1 MEVMIDSL
9 LGVLSFRVLL
19 LILMGTFVGVI
30 VGALPGINAP
40 TGIAL
45 AIPLTFTFSA
55 AEGLIL
61 LGAIYCASIYGGSI
75 SAILMNVPGEPA
87 DVVTCFDGYPMA
99 KRGEPQRALNLAAI
113 GCAFGSAAGF
123 LALLFLSPP
132 LSRVAL
138 LFGPTEIFWV
148 AIFGMTVI
156 GAISRGN
163 IFNGLLGGTIGM
175 LLATM
180 GLSPVT
186 GVSRFTFG
194 LPYLVS
200 GIDIVSAL
208 IGLFALSEMLNSFQD
223 ALKPGGAQAILLKPQ
238 PGAWWSHLK
247 EFFHY
252 PFAYTISSI
261 VGTIIGIIP
270 AAGPSIGALM
280 SYGEVR
286 RHSANRAQFGQ
297 GAPEGIIA
305 ASVGK
310 NAVVG
315 GSIIPL
321 LTLGVPGSPAAA
333 ILLGGLIIHGL
344 FPGQDLFTTHARIT
358 YTFMIAMIP
367 TSFAILVFGVA
378 GSRFW
383 GKVTRLPIQ
392 YITPTVIALCV
403 IGSYATRNNPAD
415 VLAMTAIGLAM
426 FAASKAG
433 FDPAPVV
440 IGLVLGD
447 LAENGFLLGRM
458 LGEAEGSVMSYF
470 FLRPI
475 PLLMIGL
482 TLASLI
488 FSAITQTRDKKKS
501 RQGAAEGRS
510 KIAAAA
516 AGVATIRKY
525 HLNMAVGALAILF
538 AFWADRQ
545 LAGLEP
551 ETVVFPHVLLWVIK
565 GVGGMMILQELVWGR
580 RYNLD
585 PAFSA
590 FPIAFVPLAAATI
603 GYIFAALFVDYYI
616 ATAVYLFAVAMI
628 LEKKRMTKLLTR
640 VLPVALGI
648 PFLLYWLFYRL
659 LDVRMHSIIF

>member
-1 MEVMIDSL
+1 MEVLVDSL
-9 LGVLSFRVLL
+9 IGVLTFKVTL
-19 LILMGTFVGVI
+19 LILAGTFIGII

-61 LGAIYCASIYGGSI
+61 LGTIYCASIYGGSI

-99 KRGEPQRALNLAAI
+99 KKGDPQRSLNLAAI
-113 GCAFGSAAGF
+113 GCAVGSVAGF

-175 LLATM
+175 LLSTV
-180 GLSPVT
+180 GLNPVT

-194 LPYLVS
+194 MPYLVS
-200 GIDIVSAL
+200 GVDIVSAL
-208 IGLFALSEMLNSFQD
+208 IGLFALSEMFNSFQE
-223 ALKPGGAQAILLKPQ
+223 ALNPEGSKPIVLTNR
-238 PGAWWSHLK
+238 PGALWAHIR
-247 EFFHY
+247 EFFRY
-252 PFAYTISSI
+252 PFAYI
-261 VGTIIGIIP
+261 VSGVIGTVIGIIP

-286 RHSANRAQFGQ
+286 RHSARRTQFGQ
-297 GAPEGIIA
+297 GEPEGVIA

-344 FPGQDLFTTHARIT
+344 FPGQDLFTTHAGVT
-358 YTFMIAMIP
+358 YTFMIAMVL
-367 TSFAILVFGVA
+367 TSVAIFVVGVA

-383 GKVTRLPIQ
+383 GQVTKMPIH

-403 IGSYATRNNPAD
+403 VGSYATRSNPAD
-415 VLAMTAIGLAM
+415 VLAMMAIGLVM
-426 FAASKAG
+426 FVASKAG

-440 IGLVLGD
+440 IGLVLGE

-458 LGEAEGSVMSYF
+458 LGEAEGSVVSYF

-482 TLASLI
+482 TIGSLV
-488 FSAITQTRDKKKS
+488 FTAYTQVRDKKKS
-501 RQGAAEGRS
+501 AVTSGEHKAQRQVVPGG
-510 KIAAAA
+510 
-516 AGVATIRKY
+516 IRKY
-525 HLNMAVGALAILF
+525 HLNMAVGALAIIF

-545 LAGLEP
+545 LAGAEP
-551 ETVVFPHVLLWVIK
+551 ETVVFPHVLLWIIK
-565 GVGGMMILQELVWGR
+565 GVGAMMILQEAIWGR
-580 RYNLD
+580 KFNLN
-585 PAFSA
+585 PAFTA
-590 FPIAFVPLAAATI
+590 FPVAFIPLAGATI
-603 GYIFAALFVDYYI
+603 AYILAALMVDYYL
-616 ATAVYLFAVAMI
+616 ATTVYLFIVAML
-628 LEKKRMTKLLTR
+628 LEVDRFRKLLSR
-640 VLPVALGI
+640 ILPVALGI
-648 PFLLYWLFYRL
+648 PFVLYWLFYRL
-659 LDVRMHSIIF
+659 LDVRMHSLIF

>member
-1 MEVMIDSL
+1 MDVMIDSL
-9 LGVLSFRVLL
+9 LGVLTFRVLL
-19 LILMGTFVGVI
+19 LILAGTLVGIV

-61 LGAIYCASIYGGSI
+61 LGTIYCASIYGGSI

-87 DVVTCFDGYPMA
+87 DVVTCFDGFPMA
-99 KRGEPQRALNLAAI
+99 KKGEPQRALNLAAI
-113 GCAFGSAAGF
+113 ACSFGSLTGF
-123 LALLFLSPP
+123 LALLFLAPP
-132 LSRVAL
+132 LSQIAL

-156 GAISRGN
+156 GAISRGS
-163 IFNGLLGGTIGM
+163 IFNGLLGGTVGM
-175 LLATM
+175 LLASV
-180 GLSPVT
+180 GLNPVT

-194 LPYLVS
+194 IPYLVS

-208 IGLFALSEMLNSFQD
+208 IGLFALSEMLNSFME
-223 ALKPGGAQAILLKPQ
+223 ALNPGGEQAIRMKPRS
-238 PGAWWSHLK
+238 GLVWSQVK
-247 EFFHY
+247 EFFRY
-252 PFAYTISSI
+252 PFAYTVSSI
-261 VGTIIGIIP
+261 IGIIIGIIP

-280 SYGEVR
+280 SYGEVK
-286 RHSANRAQFGQ
+286 RHSAQRAQFGQ
-297 GAPEGIIA
+297 GAPEGVIA

-344 FPGQDLFTTHARIT
+344 FPGQELFTTHAVIT

-367 TSFAILVFGVA
+367 ASLAIFVVGVA

-383 GKVTRLPIQ
+383 GQVTRLPIQ

-403 IGSYATRNNPAD
+403 IGSYATRSNPAD
-415 VLAMTAIGLAM
+415 VLTMAAIGFAM
-426 FAASKAG
+426 FLASKVG
-433 FDPAPVV
+433 FEPAPVV

-475 PLLMIGL
+475 PLLMIAL
-482 TLASLI
+482 TIASLL
-488 FSAITQTRDKKKS
+488 FTVLAQARDKRKA
-501 RQGAAEGRS
+501 RQEKAEGDS
-510 KIAAAA
+510 PATVAPAS
-516 AGVATIRKY
+516 AGIKKY
-525 HLNMAVGALAILF
+525 QMNMAVGALAVLF

-545 LAGLEP
+545 LAPLEP

-565 GVGGMMILQELVWGR
+565 GVGGVMILSELIWGR
-580 RYNLD
+580 KENPGL
-585 PAFSA
+585 AFGA
-590 FPIAFVPLAAATI
+590 FPFAFVPLAAITI
-603 GYIFAALFVDYYI
+603 GYVFLAVFVDYYL
-616 ATAVYLFAVAMI
+616 ATAAYLFAVALI
-628 LEKKRMTKLLTR
+628 LERSRAAKLLNR
-640 VLPVALGI
+640 IIPVTIAI

-659 LDVRMHSIIF
+659 LDVRMHSILF

>member
-1 MEVMIDSL
+1 MDVMIDSL
-9 LGVLSFRVLL
+9 LGVLTFRVLL
-19 LILMGTFVGVI
+19 LILIGTLVGII

-45 AIPLTFTFSA
+45 AIPLTFTFGA

-61 LGAIYCASIYGGSI
+61 LGTIYCASIYGGSI

-87 DVVTCFDGYPMA
+87 DVVTCFDGFPMA

-113 GCAFGSAAGF
+113 ACAFGNVTGF
-123 LALLFLSPP
+123 LALLFLAPP
-132 LSRVAL
+132 LSRIAL

-163 IFNGLLGGTIGM
+163 IFNGLLGGTVGM

-180 GLSPVT
+180 GLNPVT

-194 LPYLVS
+194 IPYLVS

-208 IGLFALSEMLNSFQD
+208 IGLFALSEMLNSFQE
-223 ALKPGGAQAILLKPQ
+223 ALNPGGAQAIQLKPQ
-238 PGAWWSHLK
+238 PGALWSHVK

-261 VGTIIGIIP
+261 VGIIIGIIP
-270 AAGPSIGALM
+270 AAGPSIGALL

-286 RHSANRAQFGQ
+286 RHSANRTEFGH
-297 GAPEGIIA
+297 GAPEGVIA

-344 FPGQDLFTTHARIT
+344 FPGQDLFTTHAVIT

-367 TSFAILVFGVA
+367 ASLAVFVVGVA

-383 GKVTRLPIQ
+383 GQVTRMPIQ

-403 IGSYATRNNPAD
+403 IGSYATRSNPAD

-426 FAASKAG
+426 FAASKVG
-433 FDPAPVV
+433 FEPAPVV

-475 PLLMIGL
+475 PMLMIGL
-482 TLASLI
+482 TLASLVFTVI
-488 FSAITQTRDKKKS
+488 GQSRDKKKS
-501 RQGAAEGRS
+501 HPGTAEKIS
-510 KIAAAA
+510 EKIAAAA
-516 AGVATIRKY
+516 GTTRIRRY
-525 HLNMAVGALAILF
+525 HVNMAVGALAILF
-538 AFWADRQ
+538 AYWADLQ
-545 LAGLEP
+545 LAGLEA

-565 GVGGMMILQELVWGR
+565 GVGATMIVYELIWGR
-580 RYNLD
+580 RHNLES
-585 PAFSA
+585 AFNT
-590 FPIAFVPLAAATI
+590 FPIALVPLTVATI
-603 GYIFAALFVDYYI
+603 GYIFAVLLIDYYVS
-616 ATAVYLFAVAMI
+616 TAVYLFVVAMI
-628 LEKKRMTKLLTR
+628 LEKKRTSVLLTR
-640 VLPVALGI
+640 ILPVALGI
-648 PFLLYWLFYRL
+648 PFLLYLLFYRL
-659 LDVRMHSIIF
+659 LDVRMHSILF

>member
-1 MEVMIDSL
+1 MDVMLDSL
-9 LGVLSFRVLL
+9 VGVLTFRVLF
-19 LILMGTFVGVI
+19 LILVGTFVGII

-61 LGAIYCASIYGGSI
+61 LGTIYCASIYGGSI

-99 KRGEPQRALNLAAI
+99 KAGEPQRALNLAAI
-113 GCAFGSAAGF
+113 ACAFGNITGF

-132 LSRVAL
+132 LSEIAL
-138 LFGPTEIFWV
+138 WFGPSEIFWV

-156 GAISRGN
+156 GAVSGGN
-163 IFNGLLGGTIGM
+163 IFNGLLGGGVGM

-180 GLSPVT
+180 GLNPVT

-194 LPYLVS
+194 LPHLVS

-208 IGLFALSEMLNSFQD
+208 IGLFALSEMFNSFLE
-223 ALKPGGAQAILLKPQ
+223 ALNPGSAQAIKMKPQ
-238 PGAWWSHLK
+238 AGLLWSQVK
-247 EFFHY
+247 EFFRY
-252 PFAYTISSI
+252 PFAYTVSSI
-261 VGTIIGIIP
+261 IGIIIGIIP

-280 SYGEVR
+280 SYGEVK
-286 RHSANRAQFGQ
+286 RHSAQRAQFGR

-344 FPGQDLFTTHARIT
+344 FPGPDLFTTHAVIT
-358 YTFMIAMIP
+358 YSFMIAMIP
-367 TSFAILVFGVA
+367 ASLAIFVVGVA

-383 GKVTRLPIQ
+383 GQVTRLPIH
-392 YITPTVIALCV
+392 YITPIVIALCV
-403 IGSYATRNNPAD
+403 IGSYATRSNPAD
-415 VLAMTAIGLAM
+415 VLTMMAIGVAM
-426 FAASKAG
+426 FAASKVG
-433 FDPAPVV
+433 FEPAPVV

-458 LGEAEGSVMSYF
+458 LGEAEGSVLSYF

-482 TLASLI
+482 TLASLV
-488 FSAITQTRDKKKS
+488 FTAIAQSRDRKKQSKEGADLKQDPAAPAS
-501 RQGAAEGRS
+501 RPGIKE
-510 KIAAAA
+510 
-516 AGVATIRKY
+516 Y
-525 HLNMAVGALAILF
+525 HVNVAVGALAILF
-538 AFWADRQ
+538 GFWADRQ

-551 ETVVFPHVLLWVIK
+551 ESVVFPHVLLWVVK
-565 GVGGMMILQELVWGR
+565 GVGAMMIVQELIWGR
-580 RYNLD
+580 KYHLS

-590 FPIAFVPLAAATI
+590 FPSAFVPLAAGTV
-603 GYIFAALFVDYYI
+603 GYIFMSVMVDYYL
-616 ATAVYLFAVAMI
+616 ATAVYLFFVAVI
-628 LEKKRMTKLLTR
+628 LEKQRTAKLLSR
-640 VLPVALGI
+640 ILPVTIGT
-648 PFLLYWLFYRL
+648 PVLLYLLFYRL
-659 LDVRMHSIIF
+659 LDVRMHSLLF

>member
-1 MEVMIDSL
+1 MDVMMDSL
-9 LGVLSFRVLL
+9 LGVLTFRVLL
-19 LILMGTFVGVI
+19 LILAGTLVGIV

-61 LGAIYCASIYGGSI
+61 LGTIYCASIYGGSI

-87 DVVTCFDGYPMA
+87 DVVTCFDGFPMA
-99 KRGEPQRALNLAAI
+99 KKGEPQRALNLAAI
-113 GCAFGSAAGF
+113 ACSFGSLTGF
-123 LALLFLSPP
+123 LALLFLAPP
-132 LSRVAL
+132 LSQIAL

-156 GAISRGN
+156 GAISRGS
-163 IFNGLLGGTIGM
+163 IFNGLLGGTVGM
-175 LLATM
+175 LLACV
-180 GLSPVT
+180 GLNPVT

-194 LPYLVS
+194 IPYLVS

-208 IGLFALSEMLNSFQD
+208 IGLFALSEMLNSFME
-223 ALKPGGAQAILLKPQ
+223 ALNPGGEQAIRMKPRS
-238 PGAWWSHLK
+238 GLMWSQMK

-252 PFAYTISSI
+252 PFAYTVSSI
-261 VGTIIGIIP
+261 IGIIIGIIP

-280 SYGEVR
+280 SYGEVK
-286 RHSANRAQFGQ
+286 RHSAQRAQFGQ

-344 FPGQDLFTTHARIT
+344 FPGQELFTTHAVIT

-367 TSFAILVFGVA
+367 ASLAIFVVGVA

-383 GKVTRLPIQ
+383 GQVTRLPIQ

-403 IGSYATRNNPAD
+403 IGSYATRSNPAD
-415 VLAMTAIGLAM
+415 VLTMAAIGLAM
-426 FAASKAG
+426 FFGSKVG
-433 FDPAPVV
+433 FEPAPVV

-482 TLASLI
+482 TIASLV
-488 FSAITQTRDKKKS
+488 FTVMAQARDKRKA
-501 RQGAAEGRS
+501 RQEKAEGDS
-510 KIAAAA
+510 PAAVAPTS
-516 AGVATIRKY
+516 AGIKKY
-525 HLNMAVGALAILF
+525 QMNMAVGTLAVLF

-545 LAGLEP
+545 LATLEP

-565 GVGGMMILQELVWGR
+565 GVGGVMILNELIWGR
-580 RYNLD
+580 KDNLGR
-585 PAFSA
+585 AFGS
-590 FPIAFVPLAAATI
+590 FPFAFVPLAAITV
-603 GYIFAALFVDYYI
+603 GYVFLAVFVDYYF
-616 ATAVYLFAVAMI
+616 ATAAYLFAVALI
-628 LEKKRMTKLLTR
+628 LERSRAAKLLTR
-640 VLPVALGI
+640 IIPVTIAI
-648 PFLLYWLFYRL
+648 PFLLYCLFYRL
-659 LDVRMHSIIF
+659 LDVRMNSILF

>member
-1 MEVMIDSL
+1 MDVMIDSL
-9 LGVLSFRVLL
+9 LGVLTFRVLL
-19 LILMGTFVGVI
+19 LILIGTLVGIV

-61 LGAIYCASIYGGSI
+61 LGTIYCASIYGGSI

-113 GCAFGSAAGF
+113 ACAFGSLTGF

-132 LSRVAL
+132 LSRIAL

-163 IFNGLLGGTIGM
+163 IFNGLLGGTVGM
-175 LLATM
+175 LLATL
-180 GLSPVT
+180 GLNPVT

-194 LPYLVS
+194 IPYLVS

-208 IGLFALSEMLNSFQD
+208 IGLFALSEMLNSFME
-223 ALKPGGAQAILLKPQ
+223 ALSPGGAQAIVMKPR
-238 PGAWWSHLK
+238 PGALWSQLK
-247 EFFHY
+247 EFFRY

-261 VGTIIGIIP
+261 IGIIIGIIP

-286 RHSANRAQFGQ
+286 RHSASRNQFGQ

-344 FPGQDLFTTHARIT
+344 FPGPELFTTHAVIT

-367 TSFAILVFGVA
+367 ASLAIFVVGVA

-383 GKVTRLPIQ
+383 GQVTRLPIQ

-403 IGSYATRNNPAD
+403 IGSYATRSNPAD
-415 VLAMTAIGLAM
+415 VIAMAAIGLAM
-426 FAASKAG
+426 FAASKVG
-433 FDPAPVV
+433 FEPAPVV

-482 TLASLI
+482 TLASLV
-488 FSAITQTRDKKKS
+488 FTAIAQSRDKKPS
-501 RQGAAEGRS
+501 RQAAVEGSSKKTAAPAGAAGI
-510 KIAAAA
+510 K
-516 AGVATIRKY
+516 KY
-525 HLNMAVGALAILF
+525 HLNLAVGALAILF

-545 LAGLEP
+545 LVGLEP

-565 GVGGMMILQELVWGR
+565 GVGGVMILQELIWGR
-580 RYNLD
+580 RYHLS

-616 ATAVYLFAVAMI
+616 ATAAYLFVVAMI
-628 LEKKRMTKLLTR
+628 LEKKRITKLLTR
-640 VLPVALGI
+640 ILPVAFGI

-659 LDVRMHSIIF
+659 LDVRMHSILF

>member
-1 MEVMIDSL
+1 MEVMLDSL
-9 LGVLSFRVLL
+9 VGVLTFKVIL
-19 LILMGTFVGVI
+19 LILVGTFIGII

-45 AIPLTFTFSA
+45 AIPLTFTFSP

-61 LGAIYCASIYGGSI
+61 LGTIYCASIYGGSI

-99 KRGEPQRALNLAAI
+99 KKGDPQRSLNLAAI
-113 GCAFGSAAGF
+113 GCSVGSVAGF

-132 LSRVAL
+132 LSQVAL
-138 LFGPTEIFWV
+138 MFGPTEIFWV

-175 LLATM
+175 LLSTV
-180 GLSPVT
+180 GLNPVT

-194 LPYLVS
+194 ISYLVS
-200 GIDIVSAL
+200 GVDIVSAL
-208 IGLFALSEMLNSFQD
+208 IGLFALSEMFNSFRE
-223 ALKPGGAQAILLKPQ
+223 ALTPEGAKPILLTNRS
-238 PGAWWSHLK
+238 GGLWSHIK
-247 EFFHY
+247 EFFRY
-252 PFAYTISSI
+252 PFAYTVSSVI
-261 VGTIIGIIP
+261 GIIIGIIP

-286 RHSANRAQFGQ
+286 RHSARRAQFGQ
-297 GAPEGIIA
+297 GEPEGIIA

-344 FPGQDLFTTHARIT
+344 FPGPDLFTTHAGIT
-358 YTFMIAMIP
+358 YTFMIAMV
-367 TSFAILVFGVA
+367 FASGAIFLVGVA

-383 GKVTRLPIQ
+383 GQVTKMPIH

-403 IGSYATRNNPAD
+403 VGSYATRSNPAD
-415 VLAMTAIGLAM
+415 VLTMTAIGLAM
-426 FAASKAG
+426 FVASKAG

-440 IGLVLGD
+440 IGLVLGE
-447 LAENGFLLGRM
+447 LAENGFLLGRL

-482 TLASLI
+482 TIASLV
-488 FSAITQTRDKKKS
+488 FTAYTQVRDKKKS
-501 RQGAAEGRS
+501 VEATGEGRARSGAAP
-510 KIAAAA
+510 
-516 AGVATIRKY
+516 AGIRKY
-525 HLNMAVGALAILF
+525 HLNMAVGALAIGF
-538 AFWADRQ
+538 AFWADHQ
-545 LAGLEP
+545 LAAAEP
-551 ETVVFPHVLLWVIK
+551 DTVVFPHVLLWVIK
-565 GVGGMMILQELVWGR
+565 AVGAMMILQEAIWGR
-580 RYNLD
+580 KYNHG
-585 PAFSA
+585 PAFTA
-590 FPIAFVPLAAATI
+590 FPIAFVTLAGATVAYILAA
-603 GYIFAALFVDYYI
+603 LMVDYYL
-616 ATAVYLFAVAMI
+616 ATAVYLFVVAMV
-628 LEKKRMTKLLTR
+628 LEVDRVSKLLCR
-640 VLPVALGI
+640 ILPVALGI
-648 PFLLYWLFYRL
+648 PVVLYWLFYRL
-659 LDVRMHSIIF
+659 LDVRMHSLIF

>member
-1 MEVMIDSL
+1 MELVIDSL
-9 LGVLSFRVLL
+9 LGVLTFRVLL
-19 LILMGTFVGVI
+19 LILTGTLIGI
-30 VGALPGINAP
+30 LVGALPGINAP

-61 LGAIYCASIYGGSI
+61 LGTIYCASIYGGSI

-113 GCAFGSAAGF
+113 ACAFGSFTGF

-156 GAISRGN
+156 GAISRGS
-163 IFNGLLGGTIGM
+163 IFNGLLGGAFGM
-175 LLATM
+175 LMATM
-180 GLSPVT
+180 GLNPVT

-194 LPYLVS
+194 IPHLVS

-208 IGLFALSEMLNSFQD
+208 IGLFALSEMMSSFQE
-223 ALKPGGAQAILLKPQ
+223 AMNPARTETILLTPRR
-238 PGAWWSHLK
+238 GASWSHMK
-247 EFFHY
+247 EFLHY
-252 PFAYTISSI
+252 PFASILSSAI
-261 VGTIIGIIP
+261 GIIIGIIP

-286 RHSANRAQFGQ
+286 RHSANRSEFGR
-297 GAPEGIIA
+297 GAPEGLIA

-315 GSIIPL
+315 GSIVPL

-344 FPGQDLFTTHARIT
+344 FPGPELFTTHAVTT
-358 YTFMIAMIP
+358 YTFIIAMVLS
-367 TSFAILVFGVA
+367 SFAILAVGVA
-378 GSRFW
+378 GSRIW
-383 GKVTRLPIQ
+383 GQVTKLPVQ
-392 YITPTVIALCV
+392 FITPTVIALCV
-403 IGSYATRNNPAD
+403 IGSYATRGNPAD
-415 VLAMTAIGLAM
+415 VLVMTAVGLAM
-426 FAASKAG
+426 FLASKAG
-433 FDPAPVV
+433 FEPAPVV

-458 LGEAEGSVMSYF
+458 LGEAEGSVLTYF

-475 PLLMIGL
+475 PVIMIAL
-482 TLASLI
+482 TLASLA
-488 FSAITQTRDKKKS
+488 FSAVTQIRGKKRSHREAKAP
-501 RQGAAEGRS
+501 GATKKAPGEEPVGF
-510 KIAAAA
+510 
-516 AGVATIRKY
+516 RKY
-525 HLNMAVGALAILF
+525 HLNIAVGGLAILF
-538 AFWADRQ
+538 GFWAERQ

-551 ETVVFPHVLLWVIK
+551 ESVVFPHVILWVMR
-565 GVGGMMILQELVWGR
+565 GVGAAMIVQELVWGR
-580 RYNLD
+580 RYNRE
-585 PAFSA
+585 PAFGS
-590 FPIAFVPLAAATI
+590 FQIALVPLAAATV
-603 GYIFAALFVDYYI
+603 GFIFAVLLVDYYL
-616 ATAVYLFAVAMI
+616 ATSIYLLVVALI
-628 LEKKRMTKLLTR
+628 LEKDRVPRLLTR
-640 VLPVALGI
+640 ILPVSLGM
-648 PFLLYWLFYRL
+648 PFLLYLVFYRL
-659 LDVRMHSIIF
+659 LDVRMHSILF

>member
-1 MEVMIDSL
+1 MEVMLDSL
-9 LGVLSFRVLL
+9 VGVLTFKVIL
-19 LILMGTFVGVI
+19 LILVGTFIGII

-61 LGAIYCASIYGGSI
+61 LGTIYCASIYGGSI

-99 KRGEPQRALNLAAI
+99 KKGDPQRSLNLAAI
-113 GCAFGSAAGF
+113 GCAFGSVAGF

-138 LFGPTEIFWV
+138 MFGPTEIFWV

-156 GAISRGN
+156 GAISKGN

-175 LLATM
+175 LLSTV
-180 GLSPVT
+180 GLNPVT

-194 LPYLVS
+194 ISYLVS
-200 GIDIVSAL
+200 GVDIVSAL
-208 IGLFALSEMLNSFQD
+208 IGLFALSEMFNSFRE
-223 ALKPGGAQAILLKPQ
+223 ALTPEGAKPVLLTNRSGALWAHI
-238 PGAWWSHLK
+238 K
-247 EFFHY
+247 EFFRY
-252 PFAYTISSI
+252 PFAYTVSSVI
-261 VGTIIGIIP
+261 GTIIGIIP

-286 RHSANRAQFGQ
+286 RHSARRAQFGQ
-297 GAPEGIIA
+297 GEPEGIIA

-344 FPGQDLFTTHARIT
+344 FPGPDLFTTHAGVT
-358 YTFMIAMIP
+358 YTFMIAMLL
-367 TSFAILVFGVA
+367 TSVAIFLVGVA

-383 GKVTRLPIQ
+383 GQVTKMPIQ

-403 IGSYATRNNPAD
+403 VGSYATRSNPAD
-415 VLAMTAIGLAM
+415 VLTMMAIGFAM
-426 FAASKAG
+426 FVASKAG

-440 IGLVLGD
+440 IGLVLGE

-475 PLLMIGL
+475 PLLMIIL
-482 TLASLI
+482 TIASLV
-488 FSAITQTRDKKKS
+488 FTAYTQVRDKKKS
-501 RQGAAEGRS
+501 VEASGERGARS
-510 KIAAAA
+510 GETP
-516 AGVATIRKY
+516 AGIKKY

-545 LAGLEP
+545 LAGAEP
-551 ETVVFPHVLLWVIK
+551 DTVVFPHVLLWVIK
-565 GVGGMMILQELVWGR
+565 AAGGMMILQEAIWGR
-580 RYNLD
+580 KYNLSL
-585 PAFSA
+585 AFTA
-590 FPIAFVPLAAATI
+590 FPVSFVALTGATI
-603 GYIFAALFVDYYI
+603 AYIFAALVVDYYL
-616 ATAVYLFAVAMI
+616 ATAVYLFAVAMV
-628 LEKKRMTKLLTR
+628 LEVDRVGKLLCR
-640 VLPVALGI
+640 ILPVTLGI
-648 PFLLYWLFYRL
+648 PVVLYWLFYRL
-659 LDVRMHSIIF
+659 LDVRMHSLIF